1 MTVMPAPPPSLD
13 RFIRLAKIMEWVT
26 AIGIVLITVLA
37 VAAVVYADW
46 TRNLALA
53 KLGQAGMTIRITPIG
68 QALAAIVVAI
78 PLAVMLV
85 GLFAVKRMFSD
96 FAHGDILTAR
106 AAGHLRTFA
115 ATILL
120 QAPLSPLVS
129 AGLSAAL
136 TFGDP
141 SGRKAI
147 MIGLSLNDYFALVI
161 GGVLLATATIMREA
175 ARVAEENASFV

>member
-1 MTVMPAPPPSLD
+1 MTVMPAPPPSLA

-26 AIGIVLITVLA
+26 TIGILLITALA
-37 VAAVVYADW
+37 VAAVVYPDW

-53 KLGQAGMTIRITPIG
+53 KLGQAGMAIQITPIG

-78 PLAVMLV
+78 PITVMLV
-85 GLFAVKRMFSD
+85 GLFAVKRMFND
-96 FAHGDILTAR
+96 FAHGEILTQR
-106 AAGHLRTFA
+106 AAGHLQTFA
-115 ATILL
+115 ATVLL
-120 QAPLSPLVS
+120 QAPLSPVVS

-147 MIGLSLNDYFALVI
+147 MIGFSLNDYFALII

-175 ARVAEENASFV
+175 ARVADENAGFV